1 MSVLS
6 SGSLHIGETWTFI
19 GTIRDANEAVV
30 NLTGAVVK
38 LKLIASN
45 GNTLLLEAPS
55 GGGSITSLAGG
66 AYRFD
71 ISEAQQDSAGFGPG
85 PYRFEIKAFFADTRT
100 SVQNEGFLQIRPS
113 LFKGS

>member
-38 LKLIASN
+38 LKLIDAN
-45 GNTLLLEAPS
+45 GSELLLEAPS
-55 GGGSITSLAGG
+55 GGGQITSTAGG

-71 ISEAQQDSAGFGPG
+71 VSEAQQDGAGFAPG
-85 PYRFEIKAFFADTRT
+85 PFRFEVKAFFADTRS
-100 SVQNEGFLQIRPS
+100 SVQNEGMLLVRPS
-113 LFKGS
+113 LFK